1 MYELFSVI
9 RQEEILNINRH
20 NARSGVNECITALAV
35 VSGMFLNPCCN
46 EHARNNAFL
55 LMR

>member
-1 MYELFSVI
+1 MYELFSII
-9 RQEEILNINRH
+9 RQEELLNINRH

-35 VSGMFLNPCCN
+35 VSGMFLNASGN
-46 EHARNNAFL
+46 EHTRNNAFS